1 MSLAVWRSLARLLSP
16 AVLAAVAGAQGEAY
30 VLPGGDPASS
40 MGRTVAGIG
49 DLDKD
54 GVPDIAAAGTPGTA
68 GTLSSIRVWSGKTG
82 ALLLD
87 LHSGTLANPP
97 TAVYTG
103 IGPAGDVN
111 GDGVLDFW
119 AASYNQVSATFKPWA
134 GAVWIHSG
142 VDGAVLYFF
151 EGTKALELVGRGVAG
166 GADLNGDGFD
176 DFAIGALR
184 QREGP
189 QGTIFLGGVDV
200 HSGRNGGLLYQ
211 IGPDS
216 LGSGGGIPAL
226 LNDIDGDGVPDFVTS
241 GNATVPS
248 GSSTMLRWFSG
259 ADGSTLLVYYAPA
272 GEPVGWA
279 VASAGDVDGDGLHDV
294 VVGSPGE
301 TRGIGCLGTVRIHS
315 SADAS
320 LLMKFQ
326 SPSGPPC
333 EEVGVSVDG
342 VGDFD
347 GDGVPDVAAGTDFP
361 VSIAYVLS
369 GKTGAILFEH
379 TDVWDTWYGYSVA
392 GAGDLNGDGLG
403 DLLVGQANNDF
414 QFTGSVH
421 VYLAGCPSPASYC
434 TAKTSSLGCK
444 AKLSWEGL
452 LSLSIADN
460 FAVRATDVVSSQ
472 IGLLA
477 WSRERAV
484 VPFFGGTLCLSGP
497 IARLAPQST
506 GGSPPSVD
514 CSGVIAYALT
524 QALATDQGWTA
535 GDRICAQIWY
545 RDPTHPDQTRY
556 GQ

>member
-1 MSLAVWRSLARLLSP
+1 MSPGVLTALAW
-16 AVLAAVAGAQGEAY
+16 AQGEVY
-30 VLPGGDPASS
+30 VLPGTPLST

-54 GVPDIAAAGTPGTA
+54 GVPDIAAAGSPGVSGA
-68 GTLSSIRVWSGKTG
+68 VASVGVWSGKTG
-82 ALLLD
+82 ALLLEIFG
-87 LHSGTLANPP
+87 GTLENPAKAN
-97 TAVYTG
+97 YTG

-119 AASYNQVSATFKPWA
+119 AASYNQPNGFVPWA

-142 VDGAVLYFF
+142 VDGGVLYYF
-151 EGTKALELVGRGVAG
+151 EGTKSLEFVGRGVAG
-166 GADLNGDGFD
+166 GADLNGDGFC

-200 HSGRNGGLLYQ
+200 HSGRDGSLLYQ

-226 LNDIDGDGVPDFVTS
+226 LNDLDGDGVRDFVTS

-272 GEPVGWA
+272 GQPVGWA
-279 VASAGDVDGDGLHDV
+279 VASAGDVDGDGLYDV

-301 TRGIGCLGTVRIHS
+301 TRGIGCPGTVRIHS

-320 LLMKFQ
+320 LLMKFEN
-326 SPSGPPC
+326 PPGPPC

-361 VSIAYVLS
+361 VSVAYVLS

-392 GAGDLNGDGLG
+392 GPGDLNGDGLG
-403 DLLVGQANNDF
+403 DLLVGQAYSDF
-414 QFTGSVH
+414 QFTGSIH
-421 VYLAGCPSPASYC
+421 AYLAGCPAPSSYC
-434 TAKTSSLGCK
+434 TAKTNSLGCTSE
-444 AKLSWEGL
+444 LSWEGL

-460 FAVRATDVVSSQ
+460 FVVLATQVVSSQ
-472 IGLLA
+472 VGLLA
-477 WSRERAV
+477 WSRERAAL
-484 VPFFGGTLCLSGP
+484 PFFGGTLCLSGP
-497 IARLAPQST
+497 IVRLAPKSS

-524 QALATDQGWTA
+524 QSLAVDQGWSA
-535 GDRICAQIWY
+535 GDRICAQAWY
-545 RDPTHPDQTRY
+545 RDTTHPDQT
-556 GQ
+556 GAGLSDAVVFAVCP